1 MGKKHKRHVGY
12 SERSNIFVIGI
23 SEGKEKK

>member
-12 SERSNIFVIGI
+12 SERSNVSVIGI